1 MKNIQVIGTKKCKN
15 SQKTE
20 RFFKDRS
27 ISFHFADL
35 KERGISPGELQ
46 KIAAGRDPEDLI
58 NTESKIYKKKNFQ
71 YMDFD
76 PIEEILENP
85 ELLVTP
91 IIRSGNRVII
101 GFDQK
106 ALKDLIAD

>member
-1 MKNIQVIGTKKCKN
+1 MNIQVIGTKKCKD
-15 SQKTE
+15 TRAVE

-35 KERGISPGELQ
+35 KERGLSKGELD
-46 KIAAGRDPEDLI
+46 KIVAGRDAEDLI

-71 YMDFD
+71 YMDYD

-85 ELLVTP
+85 ELIITP
-91 IIRSGNRVII
+91 IIRAGNKVII
-101 GFDQK
+101 GFNQK
-106 ALKDLIAD
+106 ALKELINS